1 MDRKA
6 DELLNGWVSN
16 GTAEDAGTVSRNGR
30 TWLVA
35 KKAEKSGDAS
45 CELLSDVGEAGCVRV
60 ALEGLEPD
68 SADAK
73 AYLDSFVPN
82 DEKTVK
88 DDYQKAC
95 EIKFDEVVA
104 DFGK

>member
-1 MDRKA
+1 MGLERHRRGRGDRLA
-6 DELLNGWVSN
+6 QRPYLARG
-16 GTAEDAGTVSRNGR
+16 
-30 TWLVA
+30 

-45 CELLSDVGEAGCVRV
+45 YELLSDVGEAGCVRV
-60 ALEGLEPD
+60 TLEGLEPD